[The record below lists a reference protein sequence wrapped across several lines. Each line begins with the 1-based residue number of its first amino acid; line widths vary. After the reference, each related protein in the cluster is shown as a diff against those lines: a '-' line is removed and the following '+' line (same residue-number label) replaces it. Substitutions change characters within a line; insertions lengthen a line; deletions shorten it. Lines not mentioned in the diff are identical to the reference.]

1 MKVRRSLP
9 GKRCSRWKGFDCR
22 VSEMD
27 QGAMKLVPDLAK
39 AFGVSLPV
47 VWAWATHFIFTRKML
62 RVQRGY
68 FEHQSREQRAG
79 TDHHGHPP
87 WVEVELFAPSH
98 SVARCSKR
106 TLKLEDF
113 VDDIESFREGRKNL

>member
-39 AFGVSLPV
+39 AFGSVSQLCGLGRRILFSPGRCCGCKEVTSSTRAGYSVQVQTTMAILPGSK
-47 VWAWATHFIFTRKML
+47 WSCLLL
-62 RVQRGY
+62 RILL
-68 FEHQSREQRAG
+68 HDALREQ
-79 TDHHGHPP
+79 
-87 WVEVELFAPSH
+87 
-98 SVARCSKR
+98 
-106 TLKLEDF
+106 
-113 VDDIESFREGRKNL
+113 